1 MLTKILNTNL
11 DRTNFLDT
19 IKNAL
24 LGTWGNENQENSNI
38 IYIGRIAIL
47 FSYSGSEIINPS
59 KDYKAISIIKY
70 TDNTEDILSVEKGGT
85 LSLNKDITVAITIA
99 QLL

>member
-11 DRTNFLDT
+11 DRTNFLDM

-38 IYIGRIAIL
+38 IYLGRMAIL
-47 FSYSGSEIINPS
+47 FSYSGSSLTNPS
-59 KDYKAISIIKY
+59 KDYKALAVVKY
-70 TDNTEDILSVEKGGT
+70 TDNSEELLSIEKAGT
-85 LSLNKDITVAITIA
+85 LSLNKTINMAIVIA

>member
-11 DRTNFLDT
+11 DRTNMQDM

-24 LGTWGNENQENSNI
+24 LGTWGNENKENSNTI
-38 IYIGRIAIL
+38 FLGRVAIL
-47 FSYSGSEIINPS
+47 FSYSGSSIANPS
-59 KDYKAISIIKY
+59 TEYKAISIIKY
-70 TDNTEDILSVEKGGT
+70 LDGSEELLSIEKAGT
-85 LSLNKDITVAITIA
+85 LSLNKDIDMAITVA